1 MGTGLGCSG
10 YETTGNWYKGNAHL
24 HTTASD
30 GGATAAEAARLYAEA
45 GYDFLF
51 RTDHW
56 AASDM
61 AGEAEEAP
69 LLWLD
74 GVELDGPDDHGTYY
88 HVACLGKVA
97 GIERGMGLTA
107 AMGAAREQGA
117 LTVLAHPHWSG
128 NGPADALRHDFDG
141 VEIYNHVCRWLNGKG
156 DGLVHWEAMLRS
168 GRNALAFAVDD
179 AHLRPEHPGYNGG
192 WIVVNARE
200 READALLA
208 ALRAGRFYSSC
219 GPDFHAIRRDGGRVS
234 VETSSVAFIRLVGPG
249 SEGARIGSFEGEL
262 FTEASFDLPPEW
274 AYAYVEIEDAHR
286 RRAWTNNLLATP

>member
-10 YETTGNWYKGNAHL
+10 YDTTGNWYKGNTHL

-30 GGATAAEAARLYAEA
+30 GGATAAEAARLYAKA

-56 AASDM
+56 AASDV

-74 GVELDGPDDHGTYY
+74 GVELDGRDDHGTYY

-107 AMGAAREQGA
+107 AMAAAREQGA

-128 NGPADALRHDFDG
+128 NGLADALRHDFDG

-156 DGLVHWEAMLRS
+156 DGLVHWEAMLRKLQAGEMTFAFFKEITFGSQEYEGNDHFSIYTPATLS
-168 GRNALAFAVDD
+168 GLLREHGFPKVDVLVTD
-179 AHLRPEHPGYNGG
+179 RDNGG
-192 WIVVNARE
+192 CPE
-200 READALLA
+200 MEL
-208 ALRAGRFYSSC
+208 
-219 GPDFHAIRRDGGRVS
+219 
-234 VETSSVAFIRLVGPG
+234 VATK
-249 SEGARIGSFEGEL
+249 A
-262 FTEASFDLPPEW
+262 
-274 AYAYVEIEDAHR
+274 
-286 RRAWTNNLLATP
+286 